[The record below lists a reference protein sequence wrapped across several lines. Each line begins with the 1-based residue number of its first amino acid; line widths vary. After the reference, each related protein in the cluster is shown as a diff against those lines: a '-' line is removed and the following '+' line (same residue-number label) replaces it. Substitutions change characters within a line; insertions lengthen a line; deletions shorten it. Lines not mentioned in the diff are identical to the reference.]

1 MIDINALSVTYRTDS
16 GEFPAISGLDLH
28 LEKGDI
34 CALIGPSGCGKS
46 TLLYVLS
53 GIIAPHNGQVLIG
66 GQPVDPKAQRIG
78 LVPQS
83 YGLLDWADVYHNATL
98 GLRVKGDDLLKEA
111 PSIEQLLDRLGLT
124 ALQRKFPRQLS
135 GGQRQR
141 VAIAR
146 AFLMRPD
153 VLLMD
158 EPFSALDAI
167 TREDIQ
173 DVFLDVWREHAISTL
188 FVTHSIE
195 EAAYLGHKIAV
206 MSPAP
211 GRIVRVIDNPLF
223 GQSDLRLSSAFYS
236 FVMKLRETVKEDWA
250 V

>member
-1 MIDINALSVTYRTDS
+1 MIDIEGLVVTYKTDR
-16 GEFPAISGLDLH
+16 GDFPAVSGFDLH
-28 LEKGDI
+28 LDKGDI

-46 TLLYVLS
+46 TVLYVLS
-53 GIIAPHNGQVLIG
+53 GIITQHSGQALIG
-66 GQPVDPKAQRIG
+66 GQPVDPQKQRIG
-78 LVPQS
+78 LVPQN

-98 GLRVKGDDLLKEA
+98 GLRVKGSDVSASEPFIAHLMGK
-111 PSIEQLLDRLGLT
+111 LGLE
-124 ALQRKFPRQLS
+124 ALRSKYPRQLS
-135 GGQRQR
+135 GGQQQR

-146 AFLMRPD
+146 SFIMQPD

-158 EPFSALDAI
+158 EPFSALDAM

-173 DVFLDVWREHAISTL
+173 DLFLSVWKEHATSTL

-195 EAAYLGHKIAV
+195 EAVYLGRKIAV

-211 GRIVRVIDNPLF
+211 GCILREIDNPLF
-223 GQSDLRLSSAFYS
+223 GKSGLRQSKEFYA
-236 FVMKLRETVKEDWA
+236 FVMELREMVKEDWA

>member
-1 MIDINALSVTYRTDS
+1 MIDIKALDVTYKTDK
-16 GEFPAISGLDLH
+16 GDYPAVQGLDLH
-28 LEKGDI
+28 VDRGDI

-46 TLLYVLS
+46 TVLYVLS
-53 GIIAPHNGQVLIG
+53 GIITQFEGQALIG
-66 GQPVDPKAQRIG
+66 GRSVNPREQRIG
-78 LVPQS
+78 LVPQH
-83 YGLLDWADVYHNATL
+83 YGLLDWADVARNATL
-98 GLRVKGDDLLKEA
+98 GLQVKGASADEPFVAELI
-111 PSIEQLLDRLGLT
+111 SRLGLQ
-124 ALQRKFPRQLS
+124 ALKNKYPRQLS

-146 AFLMRPD
+146 SFIMRPD

-158 EPFSALDAI
+158 EPFSALDAM

-173 DVFLDVWREHAISTL
+173 DLFLSVWQEHATTTL

-195 EAAYLGHKIAV
+195 EAVYLGRKIAV

-211 GRIVRVIDNPLF
+211 GRIARLIDNPLF
-223 GQSDLRLSSAFYS
+223 GKSDLRLSREFYA
-236 FVMKLRETVKEDWA
+236 FVMALRGMVKEDWA

>member
-1 MIDINALSVTYRTDS
+1 MIDLKALDVTYKTDK
-16 GEFPAISGLDLH
+16 GEFPAVKGLNLH
-28 LEKGDI
+28 VDKGDI

-53 GIIAPHNGQVLIG
+53 GIITQFKGQALIG
-66 GQPVDPKAQRIG
+66 GQQVDPHMQRIG
-78 LVPQS
+78 LVPQH
-83 YGLLDWADVYHNATL
+83 YGLLDWADVTHNATL
-98 GLRVKGDDLLKEA
+98 GLKVKGADVSASEMFITELFE
-111 PSIEQLLDRLGLT
+111 RLGLQ
-124 ALQRKFPRQLS
+124 ALKNKYPRQLS

-146 AFLMRPD
+146 SFIMRPD

-158 EPFSALDAI
+158 EPFSALDAL

-173 DVFLDVWREHAISTL
+173 DLFLSVWQEHATTTL

-195 EAAYLGHKIAV
+195 EAVYLGRKIAV

-223 GQSDLRLSSAFYS
+223 GKSDLRLSREFYA
-236 FVMKLRETVKEDWA
+236 FVMDLRAMVKEDWA

>member
-1 MIDINALSVTYRTDS
+1 MIDIKALDVTYKTDT
-16 GEFPAISGLDLH
+16 GEFPALKGFDLH
-28 LEKGDI
+28 IGKGDI

-46 TLLYVLS
+46 TVLYALS
-53 GIIAPHNGQVLIG
+53 GIITRFGGEAFISGQ
-66 GQPVDPKAQRIG
+66 QADPRRQRIG
-78 LVPQS
+78 LIPQH
-83 YGLLDWADVYHNATL
+83 YGLLDWADVAHNATL
-98 GLRVKGDDLLKEA
+98 GLNVKEA
-111 PSIEQLLDRLGLT
+111 DATSTEPFITQMFERLGLQT
-124 ALQRKFPRQLS
+124 LKNKYPRQLS

-146 AFLMRPD
+146 SFIMRPD

-158 EPFSALDAI
+158 EPFSALDAL

-173 DVFLDVWREHAISTL
+173 DLFLSVWQEHVTTTL

-195 EAAYLGHKIAV
+195 EAVYLGRKIAI

-211 GRIVRVIDNPLF
+211 GHIVREIDNPLF
-223 GQSDLRLSSAFYS
+223 GKSGLRLSRDFYA
-236 FVMKLRETVKEDWA
+236 FVMELRAMIKEDWA

>member
-1 MIDINALSVTYRTDS
+1 MIDIKALDVTYKTDK
-16 GEFPAISGLDLH
+16 GDYPAVQGLDLH
-28 LEKGDI
+28 IDKGDI

-53 GIIAPHNGQVLIG
+53 GIISQNGGEALID
-66 GQPVDPKAQRIG
+66 GQQVDPRKQRIG
-78 LVPQS
+78 LVPQH
-83 YGLLDWADVYHNATL
+83 YGLLDWADVTHNATL
-98 GLRVKGDDLLKEA
+98 GLKVKGADVSADEPFITELFE
-111 PSIEQLLDRLGLT
+111 RLGLQ
-124 ALQRKFPRQLS
+124 ALKNKYPRQLS

-146 AFLMRPD
+146 SFIMRPD

-158 EPFSALDAI
+158 EPFSALDAL

-173 DVFLDVWREHAISTL
+173 DLFLSVWQEHATTTL

-195 EAAYLGHKIAV
+195 EAVYLGRKIAV

-211 GRIVRVIDNPLF
+211 GRIVRELDNPLF
-223 GQSDLRLSSAFYS
+223 GKSDLRLSRAFYA
-236 FVMKLRETVKEDWA
+236 FVMDLRAMVKEDWA

>member
-1 MIDINALSVTYRTDS
+1 MIDIRGLAVTYKTDK
-16 GEFPAISGLDLH
+16 GEFPAVKNLDLH
-28 LEKGDI
+28 LDKGDI

-46 TLLYVLS
+46 TVLYVLS
-53 GIIAPHNGQVLIG
+53 GIITRHEGEVLIG
-66 GQPVDPKAQRIG
+66 GHRVDPQRQKIG
-78 LVPQS
+78 LVPQN

-98 GLRVKGDDLLKEA
+98 GLRVKDAEISASAPFIAELLE
-111 PSIEQLLDRLGLT
+111 RLGLQ
-124 ALQRKFPRQLS
+124 ALKTKYPRQLS
-135 GGQRQR
+135 GGQQQR

-146 AFLMRPD
+146 SFIMQPD

-158 EPFSALDAI
+158 EPFSALDAL

-173 DVFLDVWREHAISTL
+173 DLFLNVWREHATSTL

-195 EAAYLGHKIAV
+195 EAVYLGKKIAI

-211 GRIVRVIDNPLF
+211 GHIIRQIDNPLF
-223 GQSDLRLSSAFYS
+223 GKSGLRMSDEYYS
-236 FVMKLRETVKEDWA
+236 FVMTLREMVKKDWA